1 MTERIRKCPD
11 APKWQ
16 ARILANMAI
25 TPDGCWEWTGP
36 LDRHGYGRFD
46 IRIGAAKRMT
56 GAHRAAWLAFEGE
69 IEGDLVIDHLCRNTR
84 CVNTAHLDLV
94 SNAVNTLRADHSNK
108 AGRSGRPRHLH
119 GTEPHSCLRHGREDG
134 YLIESGDGYARWT
147 CRICRRERTARYR
160 ASRRKLTNNPSA
172 GVQSGVS

>member
-1 MTERIRKCPD
+1 MAERIRKCPD
-11 APKWQ
+11 PTKWQ
-16 ARILANMAI
+16 HRILANAVI
-25 TPDGCWEWTGP
+25 TPGGCWEWAGP
-36 LDRHGYGRFD
+36 LDRHGYGKFY
-46 IRIGAAKRMT
+46 IRTGAAKRMT

-94 SNAVNTLRADHSNK
+94 SSAVNALRSDHSNK

-119 GTEPHSCLRHGREDG
+119 GTEPHSCLKHGREDG

-147 CRICRRERTARYR
+147 CRVCRRTRTARYR
-160 ASRRKLTNNPSA
+160 AARRMEA
-172 GVQSGVS
+172 